1 MPINTEKNTG
11 IDSLHSSMR
20 LKEVEVETITSKL
33 NVFFW
38 AMYDLANTIYSMVI
52 VSLIIYRYILV
63 IGQLEHGLTYGQ
75 ASFIFGL
82 VQGIMQA
89 VLAILVPIL
98 GAFSD
103 NAGKRKPFV
112 ISLGGITLLTASLLG
127 FFHDIFIVLF
137 FYVLSNVA
145 YQLSLIFY
153 DAMIPFIASKEDI
166 GKVSGFG
173 VAWGY
178 LGTIISLIVLLPLML
193 MWGDVV
199 SDPNQG
205 NLSYGYTGYWITFVL
220 PMGLYLVL
228 TIPFLF
234 VREKQKKG
242 KLPPIRKVISDSIL
256 QVKTTFRDIKQHR
269 PMFIYIIAYFLIANI
284 ANSLVLYMMPLI
296 TDGLIIGRKGKA
308 SDIFGIIFILIATV
322 SAVIF
327 TYFVG
332 AFGQKY
338 GPKKGFYL
346 VGFLWGISLSIGII
360 LIFAL
365 PYIDIGLNIP
375 FIFSIIMGLVAGP
388 ALGGTWTV
396 NRIMVTRLAPKE
408 KFGEFFGFSDL
419 SGKVSSSIGP
429 IIFGAILLTADI
441 IGKYAWGWALI
452 AVAIIMAIGLFIL
465 TFVDVNES

>member
-1 MPINTEKNTG
+1 MAINSNIKNE
-11 IDSLHSSMR
+11 I
-20 LKEVEVETITSKL
+20 KVETATSMK

-52 VSLIIYRYILV
+52 VSLIIFRYIAV

-75 ASFIFGL
+75 ASLIFGL
-82 VQGIMQA
+82 AQGIMQA
-89 VLAILVPIL
+89 VLALCVPIL

-112 ISLGGITLLTASLLG
+112 ISLGGITLLFASFLG
-127 FFHDIFIVLF
+127 FFHDITVVLI
-137 FYVLSNVA
+137 FYILSNVA
-145 YQLSLIFY
+145 YQCSLIFY

-178 LGTIISLIVLLPLML
+178 LGTIISLIVLLPLMF

-205 NLSYGYTGYWITFVL
+205 TVSYGYTGYWITFVL
-220 PMGLYLVL
+220 PMILFLFLG
-228 TIPFLF
+228 IPFIF
-234 VREKQKKG
+234 VREKQRTEKV
-242 KLPPIRKVISDSIL
+242 PPVREVIADSIKQL
-256 QVKTTFRDIKQHR
+256 KSTFKDIRAHR

-284 ANSLVLYMMPLI
+284 ANTLIIYMMPLI
-296 TDGLIIGRKGKA
+296 TDGLIIGTDGKA
-308 SDIFGIIFILIATV
+308 SDVFGVIFILIATF

-332 AFGQKY
+332 LFGQKY
-338 GPKKGFYL
+338 GPKKGFYF
-346 VGFLWGISLSIGII
+346 VGSLWGISLIIGIF
-360 LIFAL
+360 LIFSL
-365 PYIDIGLNIP
+365 PYIDIGMNFP
-375 FIFSIIMGLVAGP
+375 FILSIIMGVIAGP

-396 NRIMVTRLAPKE
+396 NRIMVTKLAPKD
-408 KFGEFFGFSDL
+408 KFGEYFGFSDI
-419 SGKVSSSIGP
+419 SGKVSSSFGP
-429 IIFGAILLTADI
+429 IVFGLILTTADV

-452 AVAIIMAIGLFIL
+452 AVGIIMGIGLFIL
-465 TFVDVNES
+465 SFVEVNQEKT

>member
-1 MPINTEKNTG
+1 MNEI
-11 IDSLHSSMR
+11 
-20 LKEVEVETITSKL
+20 EVETSTSKL

-52 VSLIIYRYILV
+52 VSLIIYRYVVV

-75 ASFIFGL
+75 ASLIFGL
-82 VQGIMQA
+82 TQGIMQA
-89 VLAILVPIL
+89 ILALFVPIL

-103 NAGKRKPFV
+103 SAGKRKPFV
-112 ISLGGITLLTASLLG
+112 ISLGGITLLAASLLG
-127 FFHDIFIVLF
+127 FFHDISIVLF
-137 FYVLSNVA
+137 FYIISNVA

-153 DAMIPFIASKEDI
+153 DAMIPFIASKKDI

-205 NLSYGYTGYWITFVL
+205 TVSYGYTGYWITFVL
-220 PMGLYLVL
+220 PMGLYFVL
-228 TIPFLF
+228 AIPFVF
-234 VREKQKKG
+234 VHEKQKKG
-242 KLPPIRKVISDSIL
+242 KLPPIRKVISDSIKQL
-256 QVKTTFRDIKQHR
+256 RSTFRDIKQHR
-269 PMFIYIIAYFLIANI
+269 PMFIYIFAYFLIANI

-296 TDGLIIGRKGKA
+296 TDGLIIGNRGKA
-308 SDIFGIIFILIATV
+308 SDIFGVIFILIATF

-332 AFGQKY
+332 TFGQKF
-338 GPKKGFYL
+338 GPKKAFYL
-346 VGFLWGISLSIGII
+346 VGFLWGISLTIGIF
-360 LIFAL
+360 LIFTL
-365 PYIDIGLNIP
+365 PYIDIGLNFP
-375 FIFSIIMGLVAGP
+375 FILSIIMGLVAGP
-388 ALGGTWTV
+388 ALGGTWTA
-396 NRIMVTRLAPKE
+396 NRIMVTKLAPKE
-408 KFGEFFGFSDL
+408 KFGEYFGFSNL

-429 IIFGAILLTADI
+429 IIFGAILTTADI

-452 AVAIIMAIGLFIL
+452 AVGIIMAVGLFIL
-465 TFVDVNES
+465 SFVDVNKS